1 MRVGDVIHGRYR
13 LEALLGSGS
22 HGVVYEAVALD
33 DGTPVAVKALRPW
46 LAREGAVRTRFEREA
61 AAASRIRHPNVIA
74 TLDAG
79 VDPTSCEPF
88 LVQPLLRGLDLK
100 AALLREKRFAP
111 KVAVDLM
118 VPVMA
123 GLIALHREGIVGLA
137 PTALAED
144 YERAAPRRRWGRVA
158 AAALVAAASFAVAYG
173 ASARREPWEVR
184 ITTRPAS
191 AAVTWDGA
199 RTAGGAYVASGS
211 ASHAASASRSRSST
225 TSPMRSG
232 PSVSRRRSTSA
243 RSASASGRPS
253 RRANM
258 CSTGPMPFSMPASVR
273 RLPNLVPPMMVT
285 ARSTA
290 SGDMLLSRASI
301 MVATSG

>member
-33 DGTPVAVKALRPW
+33 DGTLVAVKALRPW

-79 VDPTSCEPF
+79 VDPTSGEPF

-144 YERAAPRRRWGRVA
+144 YERAAPRRRWGRC
-158 AAALVAAASFAVAYG
+158 G
-173 ASARREPWEVR
+173 
-184 ITTRPAS
+184 
-191 AAVTWDGA
+191 GG
-199 RTAGGAYVASGS
+199 AGGRGELRGRVWRVG
-211 ASHAASASRSRSST
+211 AA
-225 TSPMRSG
+225 
-232 PSVSRRRSTSA
+232 
-243 RSASASGRPS
+243 
-253 RRANM
+253 
-258 CSTGPMPFSMPASVR
+258 
-273 RLPNLVPPMMVT
+273 
-285 ARSTA
+285 
-290 SGDMLLSRASI
+290 
-301 MVATSG
+301 